1 MRIILPQASPRPY
14 RLYLLS
20 LSIVFIFGYQVEPK
34 KNRRGT
40 SVEPT
45 KIGLVEPSV
54 EPKISEIL

>member
-45 KIGLVEPSV
+45 KIDIMEPAWNQR
-54 EPKISEIL
+54 KSEIR